1 MEMVAAAK
9 MRRAQAATLASRAYA
24 VKSWEVLTYVAAQPG
39 ATKLMHP
46 LLEERTTI
54 KTIAVILI
62 TSDRGLCGAYNVNVI
77 RKALAF
83 MEEQNK
89 PVKLIT
95 IGRRGREI
103 MSRLGKDI
111 IAEFTGLGERPTPR
125 DIGPISKIAIDE
137 FTRGDVDQVYVAF
150 TQFKNVLV
158 QIPTIRQL
166 LPLRPSSTERI
177 AGAGAVYLYEPNPEA
192 ILASVLPRFTE
203 VQIYQDLLESVASEH
218 SARMVAMRNA
228 TENARDL
235 IQDLTLAMN
244 KARQAAITKEIL
256 DIVGGAEAQRKT
268 QSAARAAK

>member
-24 VKSWEVLTYVAAQPG
+24 EKSWQVLTYVAAQPG

-46 LLEERTTI
+46 LLEERTPI
-54 KTIAVILI
+54 NRVAVILI
-62 TSDRGLCGAYNVNVI
+62 TADRGLCGAYNVNVI

-83 MEEQNK
+83 MGEQNK
-89 PVKLIT
+89 PVRLIT

-125 DIGPISKIAIDE
+125 DIGPISKIVIDE
-137 FTRGDVDQVYVAF
+137 FTRTDVDQVYIAY

-166 LPLRPSSTERI
+166 LPLRPPTEPT
-177 AGAGAVYLYEPNPEA
+177 AGANAVYLYEPNPEA
-192 ILASVLPRFTE
+192 ILATVLPRFTE
-203 VQIYQDLLESVASEH
+203 VQVYQDLLESVASEH

-228 TENARDL
+228 TDNARDL

-244 KARQAAITKEIL
+244 KARQASITKEML
-256 DIVGGAEAQRKT
+256 DIVGGAEAQRGT
-268 QSAARAAK
+268 RSAARAAV